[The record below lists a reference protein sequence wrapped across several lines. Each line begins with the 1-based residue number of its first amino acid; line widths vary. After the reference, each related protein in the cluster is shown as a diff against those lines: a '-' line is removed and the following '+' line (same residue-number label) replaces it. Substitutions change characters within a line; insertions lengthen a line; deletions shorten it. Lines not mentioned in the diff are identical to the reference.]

1 MDRAAHSESGQYG
14 EKVPCRSPNLSSAEL
29 WKETGKGTVQTIA
42 HNLVSQTYLITHAT
56 FLGKSD

>member
-1 MDRAAHSESGQYG
+1 MDRAAHPQSGQCS
-14 EKVPCRSPNLSSAEL
+14 EKVPHRRANLSSAEL

-42 HNLVSQTYLITHAT
+42 HNLLSQTYLITHAM